1 MHDDVVVYIIS
12 RACTKEIKRIFIYYK
27 KVYVHTTYYSIFY
40 FRAQKFMKSEFQVKK
55 GKWKHTKILN
65 ILKNIYNY

>member
-55 GKWKHTKILN
+55 ENGN
-65 ILKNIYNY
+65 IRKFLTFKKNI